1 METNGFR
8 VVQATTL
15 VSLLVLIA
23 TGSALADP
31 SSRVR
36 WDILASNPNALVAGG
51 AESATAPDGSMIT
64 LTSTGT
70 FIQSA
75 SGNVEDADGN
85 GSWAVFPPNSQQPSA
100 TGTYHVTGI
109 DFFALAPGTLEGSG
123 LLDDIGELDEGHAGL
138 AVFRLGYSD
147 GTTGDVVFSCSL
159 IGTPPDVFEGIT
171 ATKGAVDYLNS
182 VPPPSDAGTIFHISR
197 VGRGRR

>member
-138 AVFRLGYSD
+138 APFSALAILTVRLATWYFRAVSSELLR
-147 GTTGDVVFSCSL
+147 TFL
-159 IGTPPDVFEGIT
+159 
-171 ATKGAVDYLNS
+171 KGS
-182 VPPPSDAGTIFHISR
+182 QRPR
-197 VGRGRR
+197 VRWII